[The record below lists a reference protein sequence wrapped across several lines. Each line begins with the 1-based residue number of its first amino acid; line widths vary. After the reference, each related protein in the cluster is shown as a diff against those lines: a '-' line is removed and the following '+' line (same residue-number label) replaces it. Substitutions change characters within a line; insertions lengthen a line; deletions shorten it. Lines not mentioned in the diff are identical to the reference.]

1 MASCVFVYG
10 TLRRACGQEMHRMLE
25 HAARFVGDATV
36 RGTLYDLG
44 AYPGLL
50 VAGEHAGLVTGEVYA
65 LDPAREDATLAVL
78 DEYEGCAPR
87 DAPPHEYRRERVQ
100 VTLVDGS
107 TIGAWTYVLDRDPSG
122 LARIE
127 GGDYVAWRQSGA

>member
-10 TLRRACGQEMHRMLE
+10 TLRKACGHEMHRMLE

-36 RGTLYDLG
+36 CGTLYDLG
-44 AYPGLL
+44 AYPGLV
-50 VAGEHAGLVTGEVYA
+50 VAGEHADLVTGEVYA

-87 DAPPHEYRRERVQ
+87 DVTPREYRRERVQ
-100 VTLVDGS
+100 VTLVDGP
-107 TIGAWTYVLDRDPSG
+107 TIAAWTYVLDRDPTG
-122 LARIE
+122 LMQIE
-127 GGDYVAWRQSGA
+127 GGDYVAWRRGGA

>member
-1 MASCVFVYG
+1 
-10 TLRRACGQEMHRMLE
+10 MLE

-107 TIGAWTYVLDRDPSG
+107 TPPDADIEPPDADTAIYGGVFPDPRKR
-122 LARIE
+122 A
-127 GGDYVAWRQSGA
+127 VV